1 MRDARVPDRNVPNVR
16 NVRNVRDA
24 RNVRPLLKWAEGK
37 RQLLPE
43 LRPFYPKR
51 FDRYV
56 EPSLGS
62 GAVFL
67 DLHNGGF
74 LEGRDVRLSDINA
87 DVIGC
92 YRAVRASPDEVIG
105 ALRAL
110 ETGYRSRGAAHFYD
124 VRDRQFIPGGGPSRR
139 PAIRLARTRRRWRPC
154 SSSSTGRATT
164 ACSA

>member
-1 MRDARVPDRNVPNVR
+1 MSFLIMRDARVPDRNVPNVR

-67 DLHNGGF
+67 DLHNGGVF
-74 LEGRDVRLSDINA
+74 EGRDRRPSDTNSY
-87 DVIGC
+87 VICC
-92 YRAVRASPDEVIG
+92 YRAVRAAPYWG
-105 ALRAL
+105 FCALRAL
-110 ETGYRSRGAAHFYD
+110 R
-124 VRDRQFIPGGGPSRR
+124 
-139 PAIRLARTRRRWRPC
+139 AR
-154 SSSSTGRATT
+154 
-164 ACSA
+164 

>member
-1 MRDARVPDRNVPNVR
+1 MSFLIRRDARVPDRNVPNVR

-67 DLHNGGF
+67 DLHNGGVF
-74 LEGRDVRLSDINA
+74 QGRGARLSGNNSEVTI
-87 DVIGC
+87 C
-92 YRAVRASPDEVIG
+92 YLAVRATPV
-105 ALRAL
+105 
-110 ETGYRSRGAAHFYD
+110 
-124 VRDRQFIPGGGPSRR
+124 
-139 PAIRLARTRRRWRPC
+139 
-154 SSSSTGRATT
+154 
-164 ACSA
+164 

>member
-1 MRDARVPDRNVPNVR
+1 MSFLIMRDARVPDRNVPNVR

-67 DLHNGGF
+67 DLHNGGV
-74 LEGRDVRLSDINA
+74 LQGRALRPSGINSG
-87 DVIGC
+87 VIGG
-92 YRAVRASPDEVIG
+92 YLSWPRSP
-105 ALRAL
+105 
-110 ETGYRSRGAAHFYD
+110 
-124 VRDRQFIPGGGPSRR
+124 
-139 PAIRLARTRRRWRPC
+139 
-154 SSSSTGRATT
+154 
-164 ACSA
+164 

>member
-1 MRDARVPDRNVPNVR
+1 MSFLIRRDARVPDRNVPNVR

-67 DLHNGGF
+67 DLHNSGVLRGRGG
-74 LEGRDVRLSDINA
+74 RPSDTKTGVLVCSPA
-87 DVIGC
+87 A
-92 YRAVRASPDEVIG
+92 RAPPPPRICPPP
-105 ALRAL
+105 AL
-110 ETGYRSRGAAHFYD
+110 
-124 VRDRQFIPGGGPSRR
+124 
-139 PAIRLARTRRRWRPC
+139 PAPH
-154 SSSSTGRATT
+154 
-164 ACSA
+164 